1 MGTKKCDNCHE
12 NDGDYYCS
20 CIDCYSQI
28 VINGLLAY
36 VSTYRLRASRLQL
49 KMAIQNF
56 YDETDM
62 NEAKRMLC
70 EAVTKVGIDPG
81 NAASARQNSQNRSA
95 KEAAAD
101 DILDIFQK
109 IDGKAEEDVIKFY
122 VEDISKLPPAAPEA
136 GGNMM
141 TMFEAISKQAS
152 QLQQLQDSVAEM
164 NKTVMKNSEDIR
176 GITSR
181 NYARATVEGQN
192 VAEWPSVGA
201 TAAGV
206 RPTEQRPPGIPRKN
220 APSRK
225 MSTRDVSDEEKLAEA
240 IKDIEV
246 PSTSDDGFTVVQ
258 NKKKKPKE
266 GLTKL
271 RQRPK
276 CGAASGGRTFAGP
289 DVFHVQLTNV
299 HASVDEDALK
309 DFINGKDGGI
319 ELKEIKD
326 ASSAGWDT
334 KRFIVSFDIKNL
346 ETVLKEDFWP
356 ERIYYKRWYTPRGSN
371 SQAKGGMLV
380 KQ

>member
-1 MGTKKCDNCHE
+1 M
-12 NDGDYYCS
+12 
-20 CIDCYSQI
+20 
-28 VINGLLAY
+28 
-36 VSTYRLRASRLQL
+36 
-49 KMAIQNF
+49 
-56 YDETDM
+56 
-62 NEAKRMLC
+62 
-70 EAVTKVGIDPG
+70 
-81 NAASARQNSQNRSA
+81 
-95 KEAAAD
+95 
-101 DILDIFQK
+101 
-109 IDGKAEEDVIKFY
+109 
-122 VEDISKLPPAAPEA
+122 
-136 GGNMM
+136 
-141 TMFEAISKQAS
+141 
-152 QLQQLQDSVAEM
+152 
-164 NKTVMKNSEDIR
+164 
-176 GITSR
+176 
-181 NYARATVEGQN
+181 
-192 VAEWPSVGA
+192 
-201 TAAGV
+201 
-206 RPTEQRPPGIPRKN
+206 N

-240 IKDIEV
+240 IKDIQV

-309 DFINGKDGGI
+309 DFINGKDGDF